1 MGLSETLQQLENSG
15 IDTRRVDTFS
25 NQQEQYHACKAK
37 SHRDSQ
43 KAW

>member
-15 IDTRRVDTFS
+15 IDTRGNTFS
-25 NQQEQYHACKAK
+25 NQQEQYHTCKTK

-43 KAW
+43 KVY

>member
-15 IDTRRVDTFS
+15 IDTRRDTFS
-25 NQQEQYHACKAK
+25 NQQEQNHACEAK